1 MTEVDQGKRWFTT
14 HVCMY
19 VNTHLRAE
27 TETPP
32 RCKGPGWASV
42 TDTWDLPGDDRNPR
56 PSPHRRRLEPGAL
69 GGGLGHPPSHP
80 LPPLRPD
87 QVPEGERGL
96 PVSSHPQTVGAR
108 SPQTW
113 LAAGLP
119 CTSLCSGCRGPRP
132 SSGRSACS
140 PGWAS
145 LLCGRGACPPEEHRS
160 QEPPVSEQPPAPPQ
174 GLE

>member
-32 RCKGPGWASV
+32 RCKGPGGRLSQTPGTCQGTTETLVPPHTDAAS
-42 TDTWDLPGDDRNPR
+42 
-56 PSPHRRRLEPGAL
+56 SLEPS
-69 GGGLGHPPSHP
+69 GGLGHPPSHS

-160 QEPPVSEQPPAPPQ
+160 REPPVSEQPPCPTQ
-174 GLE
+174 SLE